1 MFADGIEPC
10 GDDKIDRVLGY
21 VEEGIRGSAD
31 QKPNSWT
38 LTLGIIM
45 AKEDSRQKIVGENIY
60 KEYIILSISV
70 QVWRRHDAWQHKL
83 PIE

>member
-38 LTLGIIM
+38 FN
-45 AKEDSRQKIVGENIY
+45 VGHNNG
-60 KEYIILSISV
+60 
-70 QVWRRHDAWQHKL
+70 QGR
-83 PIE
+83 